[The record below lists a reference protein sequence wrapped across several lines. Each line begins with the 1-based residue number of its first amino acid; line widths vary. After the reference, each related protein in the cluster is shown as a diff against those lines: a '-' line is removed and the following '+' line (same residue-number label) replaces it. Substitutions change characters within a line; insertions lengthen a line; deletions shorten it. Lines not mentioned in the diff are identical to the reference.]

1 MKDFG
6 YCDEGYARLASAIIM
21 QALKDYRRL
30 SGTEETNPEKAEIVD
45 WILHGNF
52 GDITDLEL
60 WRYYRPGPG
69 GGGGAV
75 TEGGCGQMQNAV
87 GFLSQARHIDVQIN
101 SKLEELYSLKAMAE
115 KVTTTYQSDMVDG
128 SRDVHKR
135 EGIICKIIDLQ
146 NEINSDIDQLV
157 DLKISIRQ
165 IIESLPD
172 MEGRTVLNLRYVR
185 LLKWQEVADTMGYSL
200 RRVHNFHDRA
210 IQYLESE
217 IE

>member
-1 MKDFG
+1 
-6 YCDEGYARLASAIIM
+6 
-21 QALKDYRRL
+21 
-30 SGTEETNPEKAEIVD
+30 
-45 WILHGNF
+45 
-52 GDITDLEL
+52 
-60 WRYYRPGPG
+60 
-69 GGGGAV
+69 
-75 TEGGCGQMQNAV
+75 MQNAV
-87 GFLSQARHIDVQIN
+87 EFLSQARHIDVQIN
-101 SKLEELYSLKAMAE
+101 SKLEELHSLKAMAE

-172 MEGRTVLNLRYVR
+172 MEGRTVLSLRYVR

>member
-1 MKDFG
+1 
-6 YCDEGYARLASAIIM
+6 
-21 QALKDYRRL
+21 
-30 SGTEETNPEKAEIVD
+30 
-45 WILHGNF
+45 
-52 GDITDLEL
+52 
-60 WRYYRPGPG
+60 
-69 GGGGAV
+69 
-75 TEGGCGQMQNAV
+75 MQNAV

-157 DLKISIRQ
+157 DLKIAIRQ

-185 LLKWQEVADTMGYSL
+185 LLKWQEVADTMGYSP

-210 IQYLESE
+210 IRYLESE
-217 IE
+217 TE

>member
-1 MKDFG
+1 
-6 YCDEGYARLASAIIM
+6 
-21 QALKDYRRL
+21 
-30 SGTEETNPEKAEIVD
+30 
-45 WILHGNF
+45 
-52 GDITDLEL
+52 
-60 WRYYRPGPG
+60 
-69 GGGGAV
+69 
-75 TEGGCGQMQNAV
+75 MQNAV
-87 GFLSQARHIDVQIN
+87 AFLSQARHLDVQIN
-101 SKLEELYSLKAMAE
+101 SKLEELYSLKALAE

-135 EGIICKIIDLQ
+135 EGIICKIVDLQ

-172 MEGRTVLNLRYVR
+172 MEGRTVLNLRYDR

-210 IQYLESE
+210 IAFLEEKYSDE
-217 IE
+217 NGVTV

>member
-1 MKDFG
+1 
-6 YCDEGYARLASAIIM
+6 
-21 QALKDYRRL
+21 
-30 SGTEETNPEKAEIVD
+30 
-45 WILHGNF
+45 
-52 GDITDLEL
+52 
-60 WRYYRPGPG
+60 
-69 GGGGAV
+69 
-75 TEGGCGQMQNAV
+75 MQNAV

-157 DLKISIRQ
+157 DLKIAIRQ
-165 IIESLPD
+165 IIESIPD

>member
-1 MKDFG
+1 
-6 YCDEGYARLASAIIM
+6 
-21 QALKDYRRL
+21 
-30 SGTEETNPEKAEIVD
+30 
-45 WILHGNF
+45 
-52 GDITDLEL
+52 
-60 WRYYRPGPG
+60 
-69 GGGGAV
+69 
-75 TEGGCGQMQNAV
+75 MQNAIE
-87 GFLSQARHIDVQIN
+87 FLSQARHIDVQIN

>member
-1 MKDFG
+1 
-6 YCDEGYARLASAIIM
+6 
-21 QALKDYRRL
+21 
-30 SGTEETNPEKAEIVD
+30 
-45 WILHGNF
+45 
-52 GDITDLEL
+52 
-60 WRYYRPGPG
+60 
-69 GGGGAV
+69 
-75 TEGGCGQMQNAV
+75 MQNAV

-146 NEINSDIDQLV
+146 NEINSDIDRLV

>member
-1 MKDFG
+1 
-6 YCDEGYARLASAIIM
+6 
-21 QALKDYRRL
+21 
-30 SGTEETNPEKAEIVD
+30 
-45 WILHGNF
+45 
-52 GDITDLEL
+52 
-60 WRYYRPGPG
+60 
-69 GGGGAV
+69 
-75 TEGGCGQMQNAV
+75 MQNAV
-87 GFLSQARHIDVQIN
+87 EFLSQARHIDVQIN
-101 SKLEELYSLKAMAE
+101 NKLEELSYLKALAE
-115 KVTTTYQSDMVDG
+115 KVTTTYRSDMVDG

-135 EGIICKIIDLQ
+135 EEIICKIITLQ
-146 NEINSDIDQLV
+146 NEINLDIDQLV

>member
-1 MKDFG
+1 
-6 YCDEGYARLASAIIM
+6 
-21 QALKDYRRL
+21 
-30 SGTEETNPEKAEIVD
+30 
-45 WILHGNF
+45 
-52 GDITDLEL
+52 
-60 WRYYRPGPG
+60 
-69 GGGGAV
+69 
-75 TEGGCGQMQNAV
+75 MQNAIE
-87 GFLSQARHIDVQIN
+87 FLSQARHIDVQIN
-101 SKLEELYSLKAMAE
+101 SKLEELSYLKALAK

-157 DLKISIRQ
+157 DLKIAIRQ

-172 MEGRTVLNLRYVR
+172 LEGRTVLNLRYVR

>member
-1 MKDFG
+1 
-6 YCDEGYARLASAIIM
+6 
-21 QALKDYRRL
+21 
-30 SGTEETNPEKAEIVD
+30 
-45 WILHGNF
+45 
-52 GDITDLEL
+52 
-60 WRYYRPGPG
+60 
-69 GGGGAV
+69 
-75 TEGGCGQMQNAV
+75 MQNAV

-210 IQYLESE
+210 IRYLKSE

>member
-1 MKDFG
+1 
-6 YCDEGYARLASAIIM
+6 
-21 QALKDYRRL
+21 
-30 SGTEETNPEKAEIVD
+30 
-45 WILHGNF
+45 
-52 GDITDLEL
+52 
-60 WRYYRPGPG
+60 
-69 GGGGAV
+69 
-75 TEGGCGQMQNAV
+75 MQNAV

>member
-1 MKDFG
+1 
-6 YCDEGYARLASAIIM
+6 
-21 QALKDYRRL
+21 
-30 SGTEETNPEKAEIVD
+30 
-45 WILHGNF
+45 
-52 GDITDLEL
+52 
-60 WRYYRPGPG
+60 
-69 GGGGAV
+69 
-75 TEGGCGQMQNAV
+75 MQNAV

-101 SKLEELYSLKAMAE
+101 SKLEELSYLKALAK

>member
-1 MKDFG
+1 
-6 YCDEGYARLASAIIM
+6 
-21 QALKDYRRL
+21 
-30 SGTEETNPEKAEIVD
+30 
-45 WILHGNF
+45 
-52 GDITDLEL
+52 
-60 WRYYRPGPG
+60 
-69 GGGGAV
+69 
-75 TEGGCGQMQNAV
+75 MQNAV

-157 DLKISIRQ
+157 DLKIAIRQ

-200 RRVHNFHDRA
+200 RRVYNFHDRA
-210 IQYLESE
+210 IRYLESE
-217 IE
+217 TE

>member
-1 MKDFG
+1 
-6 YCDEGYARLASAIIM
+6 
-21 QALKDYRRL
+21 
-30 SGTEETNPEKAEIVD
+30 
-45 WILHGNF
+45 
-52 GDITDLEL
+52 
-60 WRYYRPGPG
+60 
-69 GGGGAV
+69 
-75 TEGGCGQMQNAV
+75 MQNAV

-172 MEGRTVLNLRYVR
+172 MEGRTVLSLRYVR

>member
-1 MKDFG
+1 
-6 YCDEGYARLASAIIM
+6 
-21 QALKDYRRL
+21 
-30 SGTEETNPEKAEIVD
+30 
-45 WILHGNF
+45 
-52 GDITDLEL
+52 
-60 WRYYRPGPG
+60 
-69 GGGGAV
+69 
-75 TEGGCGQMQNAV
+75 MQNAIE
-87 GFLSQARHIDVQIN
+87 FLSQARHIDVQIN

-157 DLKISIRQ
+157 DLKIAIRQ

-200 RRVHNFHDRA
+200 RRVHNFHDMA
-210 IQYLESE
+210 IRYLESE
-217 IE
+217 TE

>member
-1 MKDFG
+1 
-6 YCDEGYARLASAIIM
+6 
-21 QALKDYRRL
+21 
-30 SGTEETNPEKAEIVD
+30 
-45 WILHGNF
+45 
-52 GDITDLEL
+52 
-60 WRYYRPGPG
+60 
-69 GGGGAV
+69 
-75 TEGGCGQMQNAV
+75 MQNAV
-87 GFLSQARHIDVQIN
+87 RFLSQARHIDVQIN

>member
-1 MKDFG
+1 
-6 YCDEGYARLASAIIM
+6 
-21 QALKDYRRL
+21 
-30 SGTEETNPEKAEIVD
+30 
-45 WILHGNF
+45 
-52 GDITDLEL
+52 
-60 WRYYRPGPG
+60 
-69 GGGGAV
+69 
-75 TEGGCGQMQNAV
+75 MQNAV
-87 GFLSQARHIDVQIN
+87 RFLSQARHIDVQIN

-157 DLKISIRQ
+157 DLKIAIRQ

>member
-1 MKDFG
+1 
-6 YCDEGYARLASAIIM
+6 
-21 QALKDYRRL
+21 
-30 SGTEETNPEKAEIVD
+30 
-45 WILHGNF
+45 
-52 GDITDLEL
+52 
-60 WRYYRPGPG
+60 
-69 GGGGAV
+69 
-75 TEGGCGQMQNAV
+75 MQNAV

-101 SKLEELYSLKAMAE
+101 SKLEELHSLKAMAE

-157 DLKISIRQ
+157 DLKIAIRQ

-217 IE
+217 TE

>member
-1 MKDFG
+1 
-6 YCDEGYARLASAIIM
+6 
-21 QALKDYRRL
+21 
-30 SGTEETNPEKAEIVD
+30 
-45 WILHGNF
+45 
-52 GDITDLEL
+52 
-60 WRYYRPGPG
+60 
-69 GGGGAV
+69 
-75 TEGGCGQMQNAV
+75 MQNAV
-87 GFLSQARHIDVQIN
+87 EFLFQARHIDVQIN

>member
-1 MKDFG
+1 
-6 YCDEGYARLASAIIM
+6 
-21 QALKDYRRL
+21 
-30 SGTEETNPEKAEIVD
+30 
-45 WILHGNF
+45 
-52 GDITDLEL
+52 
-60 WRYYRPGPG
+60 
-69 GGGGAV
+69 
-75 TEGGCGQMQNAV
+75 
-87 GFLSQARHIDVQIN
+87 
-101 SKLEELYSLKAMAE
+101 
-115 KVTTTYQSDMVDG
+115 MVDG

-210 IQYLESE
+210 IRYLESE
-217 IE
+217 TE

>member
-1 MKDFG
+1 
-6 YCDEGYARLASAIIM
+6 
-21 QALKDYRRL
+21 
-30 SGTEETNPEKAEIVD
+30 
-45 WILHGNF
+45 
-52 GDITDLEL
+52 
-60 WRYYRPGPG
+60 
-69 GGGGAV
+69 
-75 TEGGCGQMQNAV
+75 MQNAV

-157 DLKISIRQ
+157 DLKIAIRQ

-185 LLKWQEVADTMGYSL
+185 LLKWQEVADAMGYSL

-210 IQYLESE
+210 IAFLEEKYSDE
-217 IE
+217 NGVAV

>member
-1 MKDFG
+1 
-6 YCDEGYARLASAIIM
+6 
-21 QALKDYRRL
+21 
-30 SGTEETNPEKAEIVD
+30 
-45 WILHGNF
+45 
-52 GDITDLEL
+52 
-60 WRYYRPGPG
+60 
-69 GGGGAV
+69 
-75 TEGGCGQMQNAV
+75 MQNAV

-101 SKLEELYSLKAMAE
+101 SKLEELHSLKAMAE